1 MGKDGV
7 EEKVAA
13 IEALRANDALR
24 DTPATALDPLRKA
37 LKDRNNFVCSKAAKV
52 AGDLLLRDTIPDL
65 LDAFD
70 RFLKDPVKTDSQ
82 CWAKYAII
90 KALKDLAHDDAAVY
104 LRGIAHIQMEAVW
117 GGKADVA
124 GPLRGA
130 CALVLVACSM
140 PRDAILLVL
149 ADALADKETGVRVD
163 VARAIAQLPGQDSI
177 LMLRVKAL
185 AGDKEPAVVGQC
197 LLSLLGTDSRGSIP
211 FVARFL
217 THDNADLRVEAAAAL
232 GECPESLAAETL
244 IARWKIEKSLD
255 MKQAIELSL
264 GVSRTREAREFLDH
278 LRAETD

>member
-197 LLSLLGTDSRGSIP
+197 LLSLLGTDFAWLDSICGAIPDPRQCGFACGSGRCPGRVPRISGGG
-211 FVARFL
+211 
-217 THDNADLRVEAAAAL
+217 NADCPLEDREELGYEA
-232 GECPESLAAETL
+232 G
-244 IARWKIEKSLD
+244 D
-255 MKQAIELSL
+255 
-264 GVSRTREAREFLDH
+264 
-278 LRAETD
+278 